1 MTNDSKLL
9 YSTDPED
16 YGYKWCSNLQGYYHS
31 EDAELDPAD
40 LKPLYDRFTGKRCG
54 WVDSNGNEYDCD
66 LSDYG
71 IYECIDDVFD
81 EDFAQLKT
89 VFNSAP
95 YGFVASGSCG
105 LWDGRRAGGK
115 FIDDLRELQDT
126 ISGYD
131 DVKIT
136 DERGIIHIEMHHHDG
151 TNVLDLKE
159 VTKAG
164 YDWRCENEYDLGRRE
179 LVETVFNNPH
189 YSKLPNANAVLYG
202 TPAYARKPKAAK
214 RKFGRKACAP
224 KSKGKCAS
232 KCTKPMVRSIPKKP
246 AAKKA
251 PSKDLKSA
259 IGKKPAR
266 KAPAKKVTPR
276 RK

>member
-9 YSTDPED
+9 YSTDPGD
-16 YGYKWCSNLQGYYHS
+16 YGYKYYPNLDGYYYS
-31 EDAELDPAD
+31 ESELDPAD
-40 LKPLYDRFTGKRCG
+40 LKPLYDRYTGRKCG
-54 WVDSNGNEYDCD
+54 WVDSKGNEYDYD

-71 IYECIDDVFD
+71 IYEYFDDVSD
-81 EDFAQLKT
+81 EDFSQLKS

-95 YGFVASGSCG
+95 YGFVAVGSAG
-105 LWDGRRAGGK
+105 RWDGTRVGGK
-115 FIDDLRELQDT
+115 FIDDLKGLQDT
-126 ISGYD
+126 ITRYD

-136 DERGIIHIEMHHHDG
+136 DERGIIHIEMYHHDG
-151 TNVLDLKE
+151 TDVLDLRE

-164 YDWRCENEYDLGRRE
+164 YDWRCDNEYE
-179 LVETVFNNPH
+179 LSDWKLIETVFNNPKF
-189 YSKLPNANAVLYG
+189 SKLPNANAVLYG

-214 RKFGRKACAP
+214 RKIGRKACAP

-232 KCTKPMVRSIPKKP
+232 KCTKPMVRSIPKKS